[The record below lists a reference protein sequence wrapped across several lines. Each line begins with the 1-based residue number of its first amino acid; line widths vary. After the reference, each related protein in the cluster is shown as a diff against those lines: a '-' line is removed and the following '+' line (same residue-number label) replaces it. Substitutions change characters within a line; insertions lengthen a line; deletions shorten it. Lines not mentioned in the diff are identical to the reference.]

1 MTSEGHLVADPS
13 SDSADFSPPR
23 RRTQAEPLFESGA
36 IPLRVRVAPSRR
48 EWRRGVAVTQRRRRS
63 VETAKDDA
71 EEKDGVNVVDV
82 DQQVKIFLIFFLL
95 HYKNKLVC
103 FSLVSLSSKI

>member
-13 SDSADFSPPR
+13 SDSTDFSPP

-36 IPLRVRVAPSRR
+36 ISLRVRVTPSRR

-63 VETAKDDA
+63 VETSQDDA
-71 EEKDGVNVVDV
+71 EEKDGVGVVDV
-82 DQQVKIFLIFFLL
+82 DQQVKIFLIFFPL
-95 HYKNKLVC
+95 HFKNKLVC
-103 FSLVSLSSKI
+103 FSLVSLSNKI

>member
-13 SDSADFSPPR
+13 SDSADFSPP

-63 VETAKDDA
+63 VETSKDDA
-71 EEKDGVNVVDV
+71 EEKDGVGVVDV
-82 DQQVKIFLIFFLL
+82 DQQVNFFHSPLNG
-95 HYKNKLVC
+95 KNKLVC